1 MSDNVEEKQAIR
13 FELNGEAIEV
23 RTDPRRRLLD
33 VLRDDCRLLSPK
45 EACGEGECGAC
56 TVLVDGKAVLSCLV
70 FAGSVEGC
78 SVVTTEGLESNP
90 DYQTLAEAFAMKDA
104 VQCGYCTSGF
114 LVSAHAHLSAGGSAK
129 PASLLEAVE
138 GNLCRCTGYVQILEA
153 VSAAVEKRDK

>member
-1 MSDNVEEKQAIR
+1 MSDDREEKATIR
-13 FELNGEAIEV
+13 FELNGEPTEV

-33 VLRDDCRLLSPK
+33 VLREDCRLPSPK

-70 FAGSVEGC
+70 FVGSVEGR
-78 SVVTTEGLESNP
+78 SVVTTEGLELNP
-90 DYQTLAEAFAMKDA
+90 DFQALAEAFAMKDA

-114 LVSAHAHLSAGGSAK
+114 LVSTHAHLASGGSAE
-129 PASLLEAVE
+129 PASLMEAVE

>member
-1 MSDNVEEKQAIR
+1 MEDRRAIR
-13 FELNGEAIEV
+13 FELNGEPAVI

-33 VLRDDCRLLSPK
+33 VLREDCRLLSPK

-56 TVLVDGKAVLSCLV
+56 TVLLDGKAVLSCLV
-70 FAGSVEGC
+70 LVGSVEGR

-90 DYQTLAEAFAMKDA
+90 DFRALAEAFAMKDA

-114 LVSAHAHLSAGGSAK
+114 LVSTHAHLSSGGSAE

-138 GNLCRCTGYVQILEA
+138 GNLCRCTGYIQVLEA